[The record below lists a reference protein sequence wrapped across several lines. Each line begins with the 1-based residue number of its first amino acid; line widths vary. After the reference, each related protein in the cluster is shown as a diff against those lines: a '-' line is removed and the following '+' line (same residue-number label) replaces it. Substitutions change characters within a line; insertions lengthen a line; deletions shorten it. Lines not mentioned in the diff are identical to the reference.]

1 MKKSIL
7 PILTLSFALFTSTSA
22 KAASSLLSDSI
33 VVYRVGTGA
42 NSLVNTG
49 NSAFLDE
56 YSRTGTLIQSIDL
69 GIISSGTASSE
80 GFINRS
86 GDGRYIIAT
95 GYASTGATSI
105 AGSTG
110 AANARV
116 IARIDASGNVDS
128 TTRLSNYASGNN
140 PRSAWSADGSSF
152 YGVGGTGGIV
162 YATLGATTGT
172 AVTTGLLSNIKEQN
186 CEFRQL
192 SITDFEPLNAVIKDC
207 ETIFHLGARGSVPRS
222 IKNPVAT
229 HEVNATGTLNVLE
242 IARESG
248 AHVIFS
254 SSSSVYGRN
263 MQLPKDESMWLGP
276 MTPYAASKLA
286 AEGYVQAYAAAY
298 KVPTT
303 LLRFFNVFGPR
314 QRPDHEYAAVLPKW
328 IWLAMHGEPIDVYGD
343 GTASRDF
350 TYVDTVLDIAV
361 NAMKE
366 KVVTEGAMNLAY
378 GNRIFLNDAIEMLKK
393 HFPDLQ
399 VNYKLKRLGDVK
411 ESQNDPELLKKLFP
425 KIQPKEFE
433 TALSETIEWL
443 KEFGQSVANG
453 PATTD

>member
-1 MKKSIL
+1 MAKVAVTGGAGFIGSN
-7 PILTLSFALFTSTSA
+7 LT
-22 KAASSLLSDSI
+22 
-33 VVYRVGTGA
+33 R
-42 NSLVNTG
+42 
-49 NSAFLDE
+49 
-56 YSRTGTLIQSIDL
+56 RLI
-69 GIISSGTASSE
+69 SE
-80 GFINRS
+80 GHEVVVI
-86 GDGRYIIAT
+86 DDL
-95 GYASTGATSI
+95 STGLIS
-105 AGSTG
+105 
-110 AANARV
+110 
-116 IARIDASGNVDS
+116 NVDQDNS
-128 TTRLSNYASGNN
+128 T
-140 PRSAWSADGSSF
+140 F
-152 YGVGGTGGIV
+152 HQV
-162 YATLGATTGT
+162 
-172 AVTTGLLSNIKEQN
+172 
-186 CEFRQL
+186 
-192 SITDFEPLNAVIKDC
+192 SITDSQALKTALKDC
-207 ETIFHLGARGSVPRS
+207 QTIFHLAARGSVPRS

-229 HEVNATGTLNVLE
+229 HDVNTTGTLNVLE
-242 IARESG
+242 AARESG

-328 IWLAMHGEPIDVYGD
+328 IWLAMQGQPIDVYGD

-350 TYVDTVLDIAV
+350 TYVDTVLDIAMT
-361 NAMKE
+361 AMQE
-366 KVVTEGAMNLAY
+366 KVITEGAMNLAY
-378 GNRIFLNDAIEMLKK
+378 GNRIFLNDTIEMLRK

-399 VNYKLKRLGDVK
+399 VNYKPERLGDVK
-411 ESQNDPELLKKLFP
+411 ESQNAPELLKKLFP

-433 TALSETIEWL
+433 RALSETIEWL